1 MGGGEGPTVLSV
13 SDRRLTLIL
22 INSKSKSSSHEHRSN
37 IRNPI
42 VSRSHSKI
50 ESSFNTNVS
59 SALHFAICNG
69 IDVFFLAFNL
79 RPRSI
84 KLNPQSFVQTHI
96 FLAIPITSAHTF
108 LLHGQDLWLNFCSTQ
123 NSDKI
128 NVGSKQSE
136 SQQNGFLRQN
146 SLNHDDTS
154 NVEQNCSSHGT
165 ISLH

>member
-1 MGGGEGPTVLSV
+1 MNTGQILEIQSYLDLIPRSYLPLSA
-13 SDRRLTLIL
+13 
-22 INSKSKSSSHEHRSN
+22 
-37 IRNPI
+37 
-42 VSRSHSKI
+42 
-50 ESSFNTNVS
+50 TNVS
-59 SALHFAICNG
+59 STLHFAICNA
-69 IDVFFLAFNL
+69 IDVKMLAFNL

-96 FLAIPITSAHTF
+96 FLAIPITSDHTV
-108 LLHGQDLWLNFCSTQ
+108 LLHGQDLWLFLLHV

-146 SLNHDDTS
+146 SLNHDDTD
-154 NVEQNCSSHGT
+154 NMEQNCSSHGT